1 MSGIEDISDD
11 DNEDVEAVLSSKDQP
26 NTTENKPTID
36 ANDVSGSEP
45 ADTSSTRDE
54 TGVDVADREKSNN
67 DGEVVDISKPGS
79 SDSAPKVIAMCEFI
93 G

>member
-11 DNEDVEAVLSSKDQP
+11 DINEAVLSNKDHP
-26 NTTENKPTID
+26 DTTDSKPTID

-45 ADTSSTRDE
+45 ALTSSTRDE
-54 TGVDVADREKSNN
+54 TGVDVVDRERLNN
-67 DGEVVDISKPGS
+67 DGEVLDKSKAGS